1 MAPLRQR
8 LRRPLKPKRYR
19 TTHLLPSL
27 LTSATV
33 ACGLLAIIYCMDG
46 APELAA
52 WMILVAFVCDGLDGK
67 VAKLLKVSSPLGVQ
81 LDSLGDVIAF
91 GVAPAMMLRTVL
103 YPSSHKLGISLALI
117 YVLCTVLRLARYNV
131 MAESARKPHF
141 TGLPCP
147 AAAGLLASI
156 ILVLRLYEMDLSLGD
171 PLRMGIHILTV
182 IVSILM
188 VSRVP
193 YPDLAVRYLERRSLF
208 NHTVV
213 IAIGLSLGALNP
225 EVTMAC
231 CFAAYVMFGPVW
243 LHQHRKVRARD
254 GNDEAV
260 SLGREV

>member
-67 VAKLLKVSSPLGVQ
+67 VAKMLKVSSPLGVQ

-156 ILVLRLYEMDLSLGD
+156 ILVLRLYESF
-171 PLRMGIHILTV
+171 PRR
-182 IVSILM
+182 SIADGYSHPDRNRL
-188 VSRVP
+188 
-193 YPDLAVRYLERRSLF
+193 YPDGESCTVPGFGSPISGAAESL
-208 NHTVV
+208 
-213 IAIGLSLGALNP
+213 
-225 EVTMAC
+225 
-231 CFAAYVMFGPVW
+231 
-243 LHQHRKVRARD
+243 
-254 GNDEAV
+254 
-260 SLGREV
+260 